1 MYARMRRDRHG
12 VKSKEKSLG
21 GGGKVIMNKCK
32 KGRRTGKEERN
43 EEGKVRKR
51 ERERGR

>member
-1 MYARMRRDRHG
+1 MYARMRRDRNG

-32 KGRRTGKEERN
+32 KGRGTGKEERN

-51 ERERGR
+51 ESKRGR